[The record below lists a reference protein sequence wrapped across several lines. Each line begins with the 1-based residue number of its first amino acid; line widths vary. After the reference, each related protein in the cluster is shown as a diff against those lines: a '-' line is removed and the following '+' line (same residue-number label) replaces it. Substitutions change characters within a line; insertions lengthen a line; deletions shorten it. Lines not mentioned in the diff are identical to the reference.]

1 MSNSIT
7 PIEPSTAL
15 TQAQSALT
23 NAQSALVDIN
33 PNLNP
38 NQNQNI
44 RIISITQKLQLA
56 QSAKDQAVLAT
67 QTAAQSKI
75 YSEQNLKNVQE
86 ALALAQSAKEQA
98 INEENI
104 KITLVNEAQNKV
116 TQQEALLMQKQTEI
130 TSAEQTKTIADTELV
145 LATNALQK
153 AQQAI
158 LKLRQATFNNQI
170 KSMRNINM
178 SGDSLRNVI
187 DSIQESYN
195 TILAKNLSY
204 DLTNNIINQYQDML
218 INALRQIPLFMPPD
232 ENPFTRLFRQAY
244 INTYRARITASLN
257 QIKNNLEPIL
267 VSASNQQQNFSNT
280 TMLDPFW
287 NDIQTQ
293 TELLQNAVAINSN
306 ILPIGIN
313 TSNNMSMYASVIY

>member
-1 MSNSIT
+1 MG
-7 PIEPSTAL
+7 
-15 TQAQSALT
+15 
-23 NAQSALVDIN
+23 
-33 PNLNP
+33 
-38 NQNQNI
+38 
-44 RIISITQKLQLA
+44 
-56 QSAKDQAVLAT
+56 
-67 QTAAQSKI
+67 
-75 YSEQNLKNVQE
+75 
-86 ALALAQSAKEQA
+86 
-98 INEENI
+98 
-104 KITLVNEAQNKV
+104 
-116 TQQEALLMQKQTEI
+116 
-130 TSAEQTKTIADTELV
+130 
-145 LATNALQK
+145 
-153 AQQAI
+153 
-158 LKLRQATFNNQI
+158 
-170 KSMRNINM
+170 NINM
-178 SGDSLRNVI
+178 IGDSLRNVI

-204 DLTNNIINQYQDML
+204 DLTDKIITQYEKML
-218 INALRQIPLFMPPD
+218 MDALRQLPFNPPN
-232 ENPFTRLFRQAY
+232 ENAFTRLFRQAY